1 MPGDTK
7 RKIEHSQNF
16 ICQQKLTDELLNL
29 SNIGPNDLVVE
40 IGPGKGMITRALLK
54 RAGHV
59 IAVEQDPKFI
69 AELSLLDI
77 QDQFQLVVADFLEWQ
92 LPKME
97 YKVFS
102 NPPFNYT
109 ADIVSKLT
117 SSEVP
122 PTDIFLIM
130 QEAAA
135 YRYAGIPYERNSQI
149 SILLSVDFTVE
160 IVRKIS
166 RHYFQPRPNVSIVFV
181 HFAKRSASKIP
192 KRSRQLFR
200 DFVVYGYNQWA
211 PTVLDAFRNV
221 FSKQQLSIIERNH
234 SLGGLKPSD
243 LTFDQWSE
251 LFNIFDKYVSGANR
265 ERIHGSENQLREK
278 HVKLSK
284 LHRTRKPMNK
294 WQTSQI

>member
-1 MPGDTK
+1 MPGDIK

-16 ICQQKLTDELLNL
+16 IIRQKLADELLSL
-29 SNIGPNDLVVE
+29 SNIGPDDLVVE

-59 IAVEQDPKFI
+59 IAVEQDPKFV
-69 AELSLLDI
+69 AELSLLDL

-109 ADIVSKLT
+109 ADIMSKLT

-135 YRYAGIPYERNSQI
+135 YRYAGMPYARNSQT
-149 SILLSVDFTVE
+149 SMLLSVDFTVE
-160 IVRKIS
+160 IVREIS
-166 RHYFQPRPNVSIVFV
+166 RDYFRPRPNVSIVFA
-181 HFAKRSASKIP
+181 HFAKRSASRIP
-192 KRSRQLFR
+192 ERSRQLFR

-211 PTVLDAFRNV
+211 PTVLDAFGNV
-221 FSKQQLSIIERNH
+221 FSKQQLSIIERNQ
-234 SLGGLKPSD
+234 SLVGLKPSD
-243 LTFDQWSE
+243 LTFEQWSQ
-251 LFNIFDKYVSGANR
+251 LFNTFDKYVSGNNR
-265 ERIHGSENQLREK
+265 ERIYGSENQLRKK
-278 HVKLSK
+278 HVKLNK
-284 LHRTRKPMNK
+284 LHRTRKPTNK
-294 WQTSQI
+294 W